1 MILHPG
7 VSEVKREYPEE
18 KWIATGRLL
27 NDRYG
32 CQIIISGSGSEKNL
46 CERIEKGIGNAFSLA
61 GLLSVEEFI
70 ALINRARI
78 VISVN
83 TGTVHIAAATQ
94 TPVVVLYALTN
105 PQHTPWKVSSSVLYF
120 SVKKI

>member
-1 MILHPG
+1 M
-7 VSEVKREYPEE
+7 
-18 KWIATGRLL
+18 
-27 NDRYG
+27 
-32 CQIIISGSGSEKNL
+32 
-46 CERIEKGIGNAFSLA
+46 A

-105 PQHTPWKVSSSVLYF
+105 PQHTPWKISSSFLYF
-120 SVKKI
+120 SVKKNLKIKNEVVKYVSEKLMNEWKPVPSPDDILKAVNDLK